1 MIKRIL
7 KERNCSVARTL
18 GIVGDAWTFLVLREP
33 FFRVNRFND
42 LQSSL
47 MISRNTMASR
57 CKNLVAYGLLE
68 RRKYQDDPELF
79 EYRLTEKGLDFY
91 PCILTLMAWGD
102 RWLAGKSGPPLVL
115 SHKNCEDRLTPI
127 VVCSECG
134 RKIHPSDVSYQ
145 DGPGA
150 GYSERTEVRR
160 RRSSS
165 PEIYER
171 GRDCSVARTLKIL
184 GDRWSFLVL
193 REAFFGVKRFD
204 EVQRNLGIA
213 RNILTDRLQNLVAK
227 GIFERR
233 AYRLRPQRFEY
244 RLTEKGR
251 DLYPSIITL
260 MRWGDR
266 WLAGDS
272 GPPVNL
278 HHKLCEKQFVPSV
291 ICSRCR
297 EEVNPRHVTYPI

>member
-1 MIKRIL
+1 M
-7 KERNCSVARTL
+7 C
-18 GIVGDAWTFLVLREP
+18 
-33 FFRVNRFND
+33 
-42 LQSSL
+42 
-47 MISRNTMASR
+47 
-57 CKNLVAYGLLE
+57 
-68 RRKYQDDPELF
+68 
-79 EYRLTEKGLDFY
+79 
-91 PCILTLMAWGD
+91 WGD
-102 RWLAGKSGPPLVL
+102 KWLSGESGPPLIL
-115 SHKNCEDRLTPI
+115 FHKNCGNRLIPI

-134 RKIHPSDVSYQ
+134 RKTHSADVYYE

-150 GYSERTEVRR
+150 GYSERPEIRR

-171 GRDCSVARTLKIL
+171 GRDCSVARTLTIL

-204 EVQRNLGIA
+204 AVQCNLGIA
-213 RNILTDRLQNLVAK
+213 RNVLTDRLQNLVAK

-251 DLYPSIITL
+251 DLYPCIITL

-266 WLAGDS
+266 WLAGDA
-272 GPPVNL
+272 GVPLNL
-278 HHKLCEKQFVPSV
+278 YHRLCGKQFVPSV
-291 ICSRCR
+291 ICAQCS